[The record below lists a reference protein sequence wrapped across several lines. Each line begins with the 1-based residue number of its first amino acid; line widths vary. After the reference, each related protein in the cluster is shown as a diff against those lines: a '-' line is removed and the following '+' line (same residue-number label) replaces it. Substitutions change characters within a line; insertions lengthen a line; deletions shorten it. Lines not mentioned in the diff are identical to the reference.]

1 MSRFARA
8 AADRW
13 RYAAPAIVERN
24 MHEGNI
30 GMKTG
35 RGFLDY
41 DKLDHERHRLER
53 LAAFTT
59 LLRGLG
65 LVRPPVL

>member
-1 MSRFARA
+1 MARA
-8 AADRW
+8 DRCEG
-13 RYAAPAIVERN
+13 RSSATIVERN

-41 DKLDHERHRLER
+41 GKIDIESHRLER
-53 LAAFTT
+53 PGMFAS

-65 LVRPPVL
+65 LVRPPVLP